1 MLEAEPAGF
10 ADALDVGMWERE
22 RNLCDSSISMNG
34 GEIPT
39 GANPGQGEQG
49 VPEFRFVPV

>member
-10 ADALDVGMWERE
+10 ADGLDVGMWEGD
-22 RNLCDSSISMNG
+22 RNLCNSSISMNG